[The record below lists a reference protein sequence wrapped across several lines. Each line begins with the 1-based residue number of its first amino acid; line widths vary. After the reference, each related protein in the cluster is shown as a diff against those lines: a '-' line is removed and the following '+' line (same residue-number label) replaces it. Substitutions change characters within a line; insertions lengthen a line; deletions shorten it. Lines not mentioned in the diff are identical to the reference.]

1 MTINGKIGH
10 AAEPERAVD
19 ALEVTTKVLSSL
31 YASREVLSKIKVDI
45 PGIEH
50 PTLVVGLIKV
60 GINTNVV
67 PDKISFR
74 IDRRIVPGESA
85 DAVQEQITSLI
96 KAEVEKNPGVEFTAE
111 RIMAAAPLEH
121 KTGWEEIAGALRSA
135 AISLTGE
142 TIPYVLSLIHI

>member
-1 MTINGKIGH
+1 M
-10 AAEPERAVD
+10 
-19 ALEVTTKVLSSL
+19 
-31 YASREVLSKIKVDI
+31 
-45 PGIEH
+45 
-50 PTLVVGLIKV
+50 
-60 GINTNVV
+60 V

-96 KAEVEKNPGVEFTAE
+96 KAEVKKNPGVEFT
-111 RIMAAAPLEH
+111 RGTNNGRRPLEH

-142 TIPYVLSLIHI
+142 TIPYVGAKLFTDARLYAEKGSLLFCSGLDRKR